1 MTLEAICK
9 ELKNWFTK
17 DKDKYFGTFT
27 IAGGVITPSDFLKP
41 DQYFRIVGSIF
52 NDGVYQYRGAGVPI
66 DGLMD
71 EEFSDGAVW
80 AMSGDVFKVA
90 SNLNILNDWIES
102 NKNVIQSPYTSES
115 FAGYSY
121 SKSTGNNATSVNE
134 GNIPLMQKINEL
146 FGRYRKVRE
155 L

>member
-17 DKDKYFGTFT
+17 DGDKHFGTFT
-27 IAGGVITPSDFLKP
+27 IADGIISPSGFLLP

-52 NDGVYQYRGAGVPI
+52 NDGVYQFKGENVAI
-66 DGLMD
+66 EGLVD
-71 EEFSDGAVW
+71 ETFSDGAVW
-80 AMSGDVFKVA
+80 AMSGAVFKVA
-90 SNLNILNDWIES
+90 AGLEELNGWIET
-102 NKNVIQSPYTSES
+102 NKDTLQSPYTSES
-115 FAGYSY
+115 FGGYSY
-121 SKSTGNNATSVNE
+121 TKVTGDTAKASD
-134 GNIPLMQKINEL
+134 GNVQLTQKINEL